1 MRDEN
6 YEYTDYFKNYVA
18 NLEDQL
24 AKLQETNQEVVEIG
38 NLKRRIHIIKGNMVD
53 LYVGGIG
60 TSDKRSLTYAV
71 EDAVLNCRSAAQD
84 GVGYGASYEG
94 LKASMA
100 TFKYICDNGV
110 ALDSDDE
117 EYVKVLKLTYNL
129 IATAYMTIAMRL
141 YEPYFEDEELAKQEI
156 YKMLREDNGPLN
168 IITEKYDGTVL
179 TSIKSEPSILDS
191 ISRIITVLFNT
202 NQFLLPTPQFNIYK
216 DMQNTKT
223 VIRPDG
229 TSEEVVDEEEEIPE
243 LNLISAEEV
252 HSIWAE

>member
-1 MRDEN
+1 
-6 YEYTDYFKNYVA
+6 
-18 NLEDQL
+18 
-24 AKLQETNQEVVEIG
+24 
-38 NLKRRIHIIKGNMVD
+38 MVD

-60 TSDKRSLTYAV
+60 TSDKRSLTDAV

-94 LKASMA
+94 LRTSMS
-100 TFKYICDNGV
+100 TFHCICDNGV

>member
-1 MRDEN
+1 
-6 YEYTDYFKNYVA
+6 
-18 NLEDQL
+18 
-24 AKLQETNQEVVEIG
+24 
-38 NLKRRIHIIKGNMVD
+38 
-53 LYVGGIG
+53 
-60 TSDKRSLTYAV
+60 
-71 EDAVLNCRSAAQD
+71 
-84 GVGYGASYEG
+84 
-94 LKASMA
+94 MA